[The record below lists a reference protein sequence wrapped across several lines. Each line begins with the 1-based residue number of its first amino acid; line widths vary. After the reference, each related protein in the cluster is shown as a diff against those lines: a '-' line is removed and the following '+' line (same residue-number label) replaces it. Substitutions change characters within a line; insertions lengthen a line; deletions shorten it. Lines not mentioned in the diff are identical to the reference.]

1 MVNKIIGGT
10 YRELIVFFIL
20 FAVSLFIADISTASR
35 TDNIVIKL
43 DDNRVLTIDVKNIEV
58 PGHSYISFP
67 FNDKVFIF
75 SNNKVGTNYGPFSTK
90 VLIYYV
96 ERDELI
102 ETEIAMEW
110 RVLDVDRFGNFAF
123 LALDGGYYSNRAA
136 LGILDL
142 ENLEFNYLLFNPYD
156 YGHGVDVV
164 GDLLAYI
171 ANDLDEIKSYLVV
184 YRVSV
189 SGDSIDSIDLM
200 PLWDDV
206 IYGVGSLDVSISPS
220 GRYVAIPMP
229 GPGVRIYNA
238 LDGELLASITLGDYK
253 YGSFSVEWIDDNF
266 IVLGYSNEV
275 YILKY
280 KNGGIKVIQRVEVPV
295 EVVHIRYLREADIL
309 VASPGISVFKIVRD
323 GEFIGIKYLNS
334 YYSDMYYYDPI
345 ISDEV
350 VVASDPKSQTVT
362 LLTFNLNNDDEAV
375 GTITTTSTTGTATGT
390 ANTATTTT
398 GEGDVTVEQAI
409 TESPEESLVTGVAVS
424 EENVAGDVLPGG
436 TVLPVTQSPEEI
448 EQVLVEN
455 GGIDAVVL
463 LRDRYLGLLAMAFG
477 VAVIAAVLVRILL
490 KRPSKTLHQPETLE
504 PAIGASGAVA
514 GEERLD
520 EQKGEEE
527 EAWKPG
533 LKEIES
539 VLARP
544 IEALKRELAACASS
558 EYTVVIPR
566 WIAPE
571 GYQGEWRC
579 CRLGCGGWGCAY
591 RCQRPQ
597 GGEPVVFKVPRGL
610 EDLVEK
616 GVSATVDPRL
626 VERVRREAEAMA
638 KLRHPHLLRLLA
650 YGKAAPVLVYE
661 YANGGSLEAHI
672 ARGWR
677 PATGEALL
685 VALQL
690 GDALRY
696 IHTRGILH
704 GDVKP
709 GNIFV
714 KDGVVKLGDF
724 SSLVRLA
731 TMTSMQ
737 SMSYTPGWRA
747 PEQVY
752 IDLKRQAVERG
763 LENRIDVYQLGNLL
777 LYMLTGETIDA
788 EEALNHAKLEEALA
802 KVGDSELRGLLYE
815 MLAPEPWRRPSM
827 EEAVKRLYLIYKRLR
842 T

>member
-1 MVNKIIGGT
+1 M
-10 YRELIVFFIL
+10 
-20 FAVSLFIADISTASR
+20 
-35 TDNIVIKL
+35 
-43 DDNRVLTIDVKNIEV
+43 
-58 PGHSYISFP
+58 
-67 FNDKVFIF
+67 
-75 SNNKVGTNYGPFSTK
+75 
-90 VLIYYV
+90 
-96 ERDELI
+96 
-102 ETEIAMEW
+102 
-110 RVLDVDRFGNFAF
+110 
-123 LALDGGYYSNRAA
+123 
-136 LGILDL
+136 
-142 ENLEFNYLLFNPYD
+142 
-156 YGHGVDVV
+156 
-164 GDLLAYI
+164 
-171 ANDLDEIKSYLVV
+171 
-184 YRVSV
+184 
-189 SGDSIDSIDLM
+189 
-200 PLWDDV
+200 
-206 IYGVGSLDVSISPS
+206 
-220 GRYVAIPMP
+220 
-229 GPGVRIYNA
+229 
-238 LDGELLASITLGDYK
+238 
-253 YGSFSVEWIDDNF
+253 
-266 IVLGYSNEV
+266 
-275 YILKY
+275 
-280 KNGGIKVIQRVEVPV
+280 
-295 EVVHIRYLREADIL
+295 
-309 VASPGISVFKIVRD
+309 
-323 GEFIGIKYLNS
+323 
-334 YYSDMYYYDPI
+334 
-345 ISDEV
+345 
-350 VVASDPKSQTVT
+350 
-362 LLTFNLNNDDEAV
+362 
-375 GTITTTSTTGTATGT
+375 
-390 ANTATTTT
+390 
-398 GEGDVTVEQAI
+398 
-409 TESPEESLVTGVAVS
+409 
-424 EENVAGDVLPGG
+424 
-436 TVLPVTQSPEEI
+436 
-448 EQVLVEN
+448 
-455 GGIDAVVL
+455 
-463 LRDRYLGLLAMAFG
+463 
-477 VAVIAAVLVRILL
+477 
-490 KRPSKTLHQPETLE
+490 
-504 PAIGASGAVA
+504 
-514 GEERLD
+514 
-520 EQKGEEE
+520 
-527 EAWKPG
+527 
-533 LKEIES
+533 
-539 VLARP
+539 
-544 IEALKRELAACASS
+544 
-558 EYTVVIPR
+558 
-566 WIAPE
+566 
-571 GYQGEWRC
+571 
-579 CRLGCGGWGCAY
+579 
-591 RCQRPQ
+591 
-597 GGEPVVFKVPRGL
+597 FKVPRGL